1 MVVNTG
7 VKFLL
12 KSVLGVD
19 PLKIFSYTIR
29 MRTERITTHQISFAC
44 AKAAIS
50 IVIVKEIPLG
60 DLHIVE
66 GIV

>member
-1 MVVNTG
+1 MVVHTG

-29 MRTERITTHQISFAC
+29 MRIEKIMTHQILFAC
-44 AKAAIS
+44 AKAVISTAIA
-50 IVIVKEIPLG
+50 KEILLG
-60 DLHIVE
+60 DIHVVE